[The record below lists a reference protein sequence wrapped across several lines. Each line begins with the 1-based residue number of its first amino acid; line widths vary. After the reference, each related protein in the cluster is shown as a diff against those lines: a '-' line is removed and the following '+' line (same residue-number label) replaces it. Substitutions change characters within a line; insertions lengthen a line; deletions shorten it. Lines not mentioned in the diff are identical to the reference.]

1 MKSLARFAQRHPLSS
16 LSLVV
21 VIISAALFGIKLLTA
36 PSPQP
41 VAVKAAAELS
51 ADEYQKVRDDYLAT
65 LNSQNPK
72 VVLADLRERIKTDD
86 SLGRSCHALAHDMG
100 HAAYQKYRD
109 FGQALTFQ
117 DELCNSGYLHGII
130 ESHFDASPDVFAA
143 MQTVC
148 DPYPMGKFLSW
159 ECFHGVGHGLMYY
172 TDNDLPASLDY
183 CRKYS
188 EQFARRVCSGG
199 VFMENFSTDQK
210 IHTSAYLKE
219 SDPFYPCD
227 EQAVE
232 LRGDC
237 YVYTP
242 TYYLGL
248 HKNDYYGALK
258 WCQTA
263 PNEYRDN
270 CVTGVGSQALK
281 ENINS
286 PGMVEEI
293 CSRGT
298 SMTSACI
305 KGMAG
310 LFINHSGSLEEPRR
324 LCGQLR
330 EVNQGIC
337 QEVLQDS
344 RF

>member
-1 MKSLARFAQRHPLSS
+1 MKKFIRRHPL
-16 LSLVV
+16 LT
-21 VIISAALFGIKLLTA
+21 LLIF
-36 PSPQP
+36 
-41 VAVKAAAELS
+41 VAVFSALLAVIKIVVDRPQKSPAQVPAAAELS
-51 ADEYQKVRDDYLAT
+51 AAEYQKIRDDYLAT
-65 LNSQNPK
+65 LHSQNPK
-72 VVLADLRERIKTDD
+72 IVLADLRERIKTDD
-86 SLGRSCHALAHDMG
+86 PLSRSCHALVHDMG
-100 HAAYQKYRD
+100 HAAYKKYGD
-109 FGQALTFQ
+109 FGEALRFQ

-148 DPYPMGKFLSW
+148 DPYPLGKFISW

-172 TDNDLPASLDY
+172 TDNDLPKSLEY
-183 CRKYS
+183 CGKYTQ
-188 EQFARRVCSGG
+188 EFAQRTCAGG

-210 IHTSAYLKE
+210 THTSTYLKE
-219 SDPFYPCD
+219 SDPFYPCP

-237 YVYTP
+237 YIYTP

-263 PNEYRDN
+263 PKEYRDN
-270 CVTGVGSQALK
+270 CVVGVGSQALK

-286 PGMVEEI
+286 PRMVEEV
-293 CSRGT
+293 CTRGT
-298 SMTSACI
+298 SMTAACI

-310 LFINHSGSLEEPRR
+310 LFINHSGSLDEPRR
-324 LCGQLR
+324 LCEQLHETNR
-330 EVNQGIC
+330 AACEQTLHD
-337 QEVLQDS
+337 E